1 MSLTPSVRP
10 VSVVCV
16 NELAV
21 VFVAFDSMQPID
33 VVRPHEVFANGGSAA
48 ASLGRRAE
56 YQVIVAG
63 TLLGVAVLTVIPNPH
78 RRTPAHC

>member
-1 MSLTPSVRP
+1 MSEPD
-10 VSVVCV
+10 
-16 NELAV
+16 V
-21 VFVAFDSMQPID
+21 VFVAFDGVQPID
-33 VVRPHEVFANGGSAA
+33 VVGPHEVFASAGDAA

>member
-1 MSLTPSVRP
+1 
-10 VSVVCV
+10 
-16 NELAV
+16 
-21 VFVAFDSMQPID
+21 
-33 VVRPHEVFANGGSAA
+33 VFANGGSAA

-63 TLLGVAVLTVIPNPH
+63 TLLGVAVLTVIPNQH